1 MIVPESHNGAFA
13 IVLSDLLQGQI
24 QAFLRAAYAGSV
36 ELTSGFLAGMIP

>member
-24 QAFLRAAYAGSV
+24 QVFFAGGV
-36 ELTSGFLAGMIP
+36 RRIGELTSGFLAGMIP